1 MNALRMSAMAR
12 AACLAV
18 AAASGTAW
26 ASPSFRIVNPTGPT
40 YDNLRINGV
49 SGDGRYL
56 VGQLE
61 NVSIFRATR
70 WTVDGL
76 STTDLGLL
84 PGRPYSSGEAISFDG
99 SVVAGNGYLGGTF
112 RPQAFQWTAP
122 GGLTP
127 VPFPS
132 NSSFGYGES
141 ISSDGSVIAGWS
153 NLNTTPL
160 TQRIWRWTAATGTVL
175 VPTLPGA
182 TSNGF
187 DVQTT
192 RMLSGDGRYTISGA
206 HRFDSLTNNITYIG
220 RLTGVGGQVPSYD
233 PSITSISSDG
243 RTVVGYQGD
252 VQAPGPGRVRAG
264 FIWTEAGGM
273 ENLGSLSPSYDC
285 FPRFMSA
292 DASTVLGTYDGY
304 GFIWT
309 RATGMVDLNAYLASI
324 GADTMGMTEM
334 QFAGISDD
342 GQTIAGMGRTAT
354 ELYRGWVLTVPA
366 PGTAALLTLG
376 GLLAARR
383 RR

>member
-1 MNALRMSAMAR
+1 MNALRISAMAQ

-26 ASPSFRIVNPTGPT
+26 ASPSYRIVTPSGPT
-40 YDNLRINGV
+40 YDSLRINGV

-61 NVSIFRATR
+61 NVSTFRATR
-70 WTVDGL
+70 WTADGL

-84 PGRPYSSGEAISFDG
+84 PGRPYSGGNAISFDG
-99 SVVAGNGYLGGTF
+99 LVAAADGYTGGFQPQTF
-112 RPQAFQWTAP
+112 RWTAADGPVALPLAP
-122 GGLTP
+122 GASRG
-127 VPFPS
+127 
-132 NSSFGYGES
+132 NSVS
-141 ISSDGSVIAGWS
+141 ISSDGSVITGWTSLS
-153 NLNTTPL
+153 NPSRNA
-160 TQRIWRWTAATGTVL
+160 IWRWTQGTGTTL
-175 VPTLPGA
+175 VPGL
-182 TSNGF
+182 NGF

-192 RMLSGDGRYTISGA
+192 RMLSGDGRYITSGA
-206 HRFDSLTNNITYIG
+206 NRFDAQMSTITNIG

-243 RTVVGYQGD
+243 RTVIGYQGD
-252 VQAPGPGRVRAG
+252 VLAPNGGLVTGG

-273 ENLGSLSPSYDC
+273 ENLGALSPSYNC

-309 RATGMVDLNAYLASI
+309 RATGMVDFNAYLSSI

-342 GQTIAGMGRTAT
+342 GQTIAGMGRTAAGP
-354 ELYRGWVLTVPA
+354 YRGWVLTVPA